1 MRSSERAARCTP
13 AQRSPR
19 TGIEAME
26 HFDIVIRGGTVVD
39 GTGMPGVRADVAVSG
54 DRIVAVGDIGPTR
67 TAIEIDAAGQVVAPG
82 VIDAHTT
89 NDRQLLSDRATS
101 AKVSQGVT

>member
-1 MRSSERAARCTP
+1 MPTAASMRSSERAARCTP

-54 DRIVAVGDIGPTR
+54 DRIVAVGAIGTTR
-67 TAIEIDAAGQVVAPG
+67 TALEIDAAGQVGAPG
-82 VIDAHTT
+82 FNDAHTPA
-89 NDRQLLSDRATS
+89 DRRPPA
-101 AKVSQGVT
+101 APAM